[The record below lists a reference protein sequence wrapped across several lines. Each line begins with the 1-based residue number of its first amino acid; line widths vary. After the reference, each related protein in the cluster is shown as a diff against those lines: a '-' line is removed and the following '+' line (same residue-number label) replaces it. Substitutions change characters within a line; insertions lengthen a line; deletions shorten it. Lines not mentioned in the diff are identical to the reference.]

1 MMGMADPWI
10 TVVFVLCL
18 AAAGLCILWGITHW
32 NRDEEDEPDS
42 DIRHWAEEED
52 RVEQEL

>member
-10 TVVFVLCL
+10 TVVFVLCIASAL
-18 AAAGLCILWGITHW
+18 LCVIWGVAHW
-32 NRDEEDEPDS
+32 NRDETDEPDS
-42 DIRHWAEEED
+42 EIRHWAEEED